1 MSLNWLDAKIWV
13 YGKVI
18 AYRKGVKCQAER
30 QILAFYLYAGKGIEQ
45 EKLMVDMFDVKQGR
59 SLDLSKTEALA
70 LRAELKAA
78 RRKFTKAGGRGVDLA
93 EFIDC
98 ARFELRSRAARKAA
112 QTRAAKKT

>member
-1 MSLNWLDAKIWV
+1 MQLTPSSKFHKAL
-13 YGKVI
+13 I
-18 AYRKGVKCQAER
+18 AA
-30 QILAFYLYAGKGIEQ
+30 AFVLVPLCAHANSTVCNKAPFGASWAHYLQ
-45 EKLMVDMFDVKQGR
+45 F